1 MNALLLES
9 FINGRKG
16 RISLPCMGAVM
27 RLSYLLKCPVMEQ
40 LLRWSSTYECFIK
53 RKLQM
58 KGFYEL
64 QREGLLIHRRS

>member
-1 MNALLLES
+1 
-9 FINGRKG
+9 
-16 RISLPCMGAVM
+16 MGAVM

-64 QREGLLIHRRS
+64 QSEGSLIHRRP